1 MKFVGHY
8 GPIINQYV
16 EQQNELIAKKEL
28 HNAHHI
34 NLKTLL
40 IGNGWYDPLIQYQA
54 YYNFTV
60 FPGNTY
66 DYKPFNES
74 ISAMMYNSLY
84 GPGNCVDMT
93 KDCYARGI
101 NSVCSFADNFCAN
114 NVEEVLDIYA
124 NRDEYDIRELSPD
137 PFPPTFYV
145 DYLNSPTVQEAIG
158 AYVNFSESN
167 GAVSSAFGSTG
178 DDDRE
183 DGTIEALRSL
193 VCDDITV
200 VLYAGDADYNCKR
213 LYSHSTV
220 PDQS

>member
-1 MKFVGHY
+1 
-8 GPIINQYV
+8 
-16 EQQNELIAKKEL
+16 
-28 HNAHHI
+28 
-34 NLKTLL
+34 
-40 IGNGWYDPLIQYQA
+40 LIQYQA

-93 KDCYARGI
+93 KDCY
-101 NSVCSFADNFCAN
+101 N

-124 NRDEYDIRELSPD
+124 LRDEYDIRELSPD

-145 DYLNSPTVQEAIG
+145 DYLNSPMVQEAIG

-167 GAVSSAFGSTG
+167 SAVGAAFGSTG

-183 DGTIEALRSL
+183 DGTIEALKSL

-200 VLYAGDADYNCKR
+200 VLYAGDADYNCK
-213 LYSHSTV
+213 H
-220 PDQS
+220 

>member
-1 MKFVGHY
+1 
-8 GPIINQYV
+8 
-16 EQQNELIAKKEL
+16 
-28 HNAHHI
+28 
-34 NLKTLL
+34 
-40 IGNGWYDPLIQYQA
+40 LIQYQA

-124 NRDEYDIRELSPD
+124 LRDEYDIRELSPD

-167 GAVSSAFGSTG
+167 SAVSSAFGSTG

-183 DGTIEALRSL
+183 DGTIEALKSL

-200 VLYAGDADYNCKR
+200 VLYAGDADYNCK
-213 LYSHSTV
+213 H
-220 PDQS
+220 